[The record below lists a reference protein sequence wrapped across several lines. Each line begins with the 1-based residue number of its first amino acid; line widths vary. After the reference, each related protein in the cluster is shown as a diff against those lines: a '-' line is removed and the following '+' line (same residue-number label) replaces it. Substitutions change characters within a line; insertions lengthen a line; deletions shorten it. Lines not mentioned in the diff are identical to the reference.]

1 MAIYRG
7 VAEKLVEIYNFD
19 WEENLRMKE
28 ACICSVESVIANVIN
43 VSIVILFAMLT
54 GLVKEI
60 AVYFV
65 TFGALR
71 FYAGGAHAKNYGQC
85 ITLYIC
91 IMCASIFAVKFFV
104 NLSEICTYCI
114 CAVSIVLSGWL
125 NGKYAARQKTVGTRS
140 IEYRKKALTIHK
152 IISVFMTLVCIDYP
166 YSSSFWQEM
175 ILIQAFALTVQSMAL
190 FINRK
195 ECTNWNEG
203 VKPLS
208 KLS

>member
-1 MAIYRG
+1 MEIYRG
-7 VAEKLVEIYNFD
+7 TAEKLVEIYDFD

-43 VSIVILFAMLT
+43 ISIVILFAMLT

-65 TFGALR
+65 TFGAMR
-71 FYAGGAHAKNYGQC
+71 FYAGGAHAKNYLQC

-91 IMCASIFAVKFFV
+91 IMCANIFAVKFFLD
-104 NLSEICTYCI
+104 LSEICTYCI
-114 CAVSIVLSGWL
+114 CAISIVLSGWL

-140 IEYRKKALTIHK
+140 IEYRKNALTIHK
-152 IISVFMTLVCIDYP
+152 MISVFMIFVCIGYP
-166 YSSSFWQEM
+166 HMNSSFWQEI

-195 ECTNWNEG
+195 ECVN
-203 VKPLS
+203 
-208 KLS
+208 